1 MAQYQ
6 SDLHN
11 QVLSMRLNNKV
22 FRSLFLVGPM
32 GVGKTTIGKQLARE
46 LSLEFIDSDHEIEKR
61 AGADIPWIFEVEGE
75 AGFREREAKVL
86 EELTHL
92 SDVLISTG
100 GGCVLSDKNR
110 QHLKS
115 RGVVVFLDTSLD
127 IQLMRTK
134 KDKKRP
140 LLQNVNHSDVL
151 TKMKAVR
158 DPLYND
164 VCHIKIF
171 VGKSSGKRVVSSI
184 IDNLVDH
191 GLIEKSE

>member
-1 MAQYQ
+1 
-6 SDLHN
+6 
-11 QVLSMRLNNKV
+11 MRLNNKV

-75 AGFREREAKVL
+75 AGVREREAKVL

-110 QHLKS
+110 QHL
-115 RGVVVFLDTSLD
+115 
-127 IQLMRTK
+127 I
-134 KDKKRP
+134 P
-140 LLQNVNHSDVL
+140 
-151 TKMKAVR
+151 
-158 DPLYND
+158 
-164 VCHIKIF
+164 
-171 VGKSSGKRVVSSI
+171 
-184 IDNLVDH
+184 
-191 GLIEKSE
+191 E

>member
-1 MAQYQ
+1 
-6 SDLHN
+6 
-11 QVLSMRLNNKV
+11 MRLNNKV

-61 AGADIPWIFEVEGE
+61 AGADISWIFEVEGE

-92 SDVLISTG
+92 PDVLISTG

-171 VGKSSGKRVVSSI
+171 VGKSSGTRVVSSI
-184 IDNLVDH
+184 IDNLVDQ

>member
-1 MAQYQ
+1 
-6 SDLHN
+6 
-11 QVLSMRLNNKV
+11 MRLKNKE
-22 FRSLFLVGPM
+22 FSSLFLVGPM
-32 GVGKTTIGKQLARE
+32 GVGKTTVGKRLARE

-61 AGADIPWIFEVEGE
+61 AGADISWIFEVEGE
-75 AGFREREAKVL
+75 SGFRQRETKVL

-92 SDVLISTG
+92 PDVLISTG

-110 QHLKS
+110 GNLKS

-127 IQLMRTK
+127 IQLMRMK

-140 LLQNVNHSDVL
+140 LLKNVNHADAL

-164 VCHIKIF
+164 VSHVKIF
-171 VGKSSGKRVVSSI
+171 VGESGSKLVVSSI
-184 IDNLVDH
+184 IDKLVDQ
-191 GLIEKSE
+191 GFIEKNE

>member
-1 MAQYQ
+1 
-6 SDLHN
+6 
-11 QVLSMRLNNKV
+11 MRLNNKV

-32 GVGKTTIGKQLARE
+32 GVGKTTVGKQLARE
-46 LSLEFIDSDHEIEKR
+46 LSLKFIDSDHEIEKR
-61 AGADIPWIFEVEGE
+61 AGADISWIFEVEGE

-92 SDVLISTG
+92 PDVLISTG

-110 QHLKS
+110 QYLKS

-140 LLQNVNHSDVL
+140 LLQNVNHLDVL

-171 VGKSSGKRVVSSI
+171 VGESGGKRVVSSI
-184 IDNLVDH
+184 IDNLVDQ